1 MLARPW
7 LAALITLGCGTP
19 RGGRDAA
26 TAPAPSSPVGSCAAP
41 LPLEPGEIRDGQ
53 FPASGPIEQVW
64 AIEAARPARVTVSA
78 LPRFEHG
85 FLHLVGDVCWLPR
98 CGAPVEDCVEL
109 GSVDGAVLQKALPA
123 GRSLLRARRTEGE
136 TGAYSLTASLADVEE
151 RRAACSGAPALPP
164 GTIVTFESGPEDA
177 PDRFQAPC
185 GEGGA
190 THGGDAVRVL
200 ELPAQSRVRLRQTGQ
215 EGTAL
220 ALWGD
225 CGHDTPLACATKSL
239 DDERLALLVRLLPAG
254 RYHVV
259 SDALSPGSGFHQLL
273 AEVAPAE
280 GGGTRDDACA
290 GAPVVEPGTILV
302 DTLSARD
309 DVTVECGGPGAPDVF
324 RTLVVPVPSW
334 LTIEPAGSEVDETD
348 GEAVVA
354 VRRSCAP
361 DAPDLHCMPIA
372 WEAGLHEKLAA
383 GRYVLVFDGSD
394 ADAFGASR
402 LSIDLDP
409 VADAERACRDAPV
422 LRPGVRV
429 AGRTSGHDRVLG
441 CQEYV
446 EGDDAIFRVVLDH
459 AASVR
464 ARVTAVGDVAL
475 SFRRTCELRA
485 EAISCAV
492 DESRPSSRFHD
503 AATEAQLDAGTTWL
517 VVEGMSPTP
526 TPFELE
532 LEVR

>member
-1 MLARPW
+1 MSRSW
-7 LAALITLGCGTP
+7 LAALVVFGCGTP
-19 RGGRDAA
+19 HRERDAA
-26 TAPAPSSPVGSCAAP
+26 TSPTPPSSTGSCADP
-41 LPLEPGEIRDGQ
+41 LPLPPGETTDGQ
-53 FPASGPIEQVW
+53 LPASGPIEQVW
-64 AIEAARPARVTVSA
+64 AIEAARPTRVTVSA

-85 FLHLVGDVCWLPR
+85 FLHLAGDVCWLSR

-123 GRSLLRARRTEGE
+123 GRALLRVRRTEGE
-136 TGAYSLTASLADVEE
+136 TGAYSLTASLADVDE
-151 RRAACSGAPALPP
+151 RRAACAGAPPLRP
-164 GTIVTFESGPEDA
+164 GAIVTFESGPEDA

-200 ELPAQSRVRLRQTGQ
+200 ELSAHSRVRLRQTGQ

-225 CGHDTPLACATKSL
+225 CGHDTPLACATQSL
-239 DDERLALLVRLLPAG
+239 EDERLALLLRLLPAG

-259 SDALSPGSGFHQLL
+259 SDALSPRSGFHQLL
-273 AEVAPAE
+273 AEVVPAE
-280 GGGTRDDACA
+280 GSGTRDDACA

-334 LTIEPAGSEVDETD
+334 LTIEPAGSEVDETS

-354 VRRSCAP
+354 IRRSCAP
-361 DAPDLHCMPIA
+361 DAPDLFCMPIA
-372 WEAGLHEKLAA
+372 REAGLHDRLAA
-383 GRYVLVFDGSD
+383 GRYVPVIDGSG
-394 ADAFGASR
+394 AAACGASR

-441 CQEYV
+441 CDEHI
-446 EGDDAIFRVVLDH
+446 EGDDAIYRVVLDH
-459 AASVR
+459 EAAVR
-464 ARVTAVGDVAL
+464 ARVTATEDVAL

-485 EAISCAV
+485 EAITCAV
-492 DESRPSSRFHD
+492 DESRPSSRFRD
-503 AATEAQLDAGTTWL
+503 ASTEAQLDAGTTWL
-517 VVEGMSPTP
+517 VVEGLAPIPTS
-526 TPFELE
+526 FELE